1 MVKQV
6 LYKCKYYIDVKRI
19 TVLGLFTE
27 DTVLFNMIW

>member
-19 TVLGLFTE
+19 GVMGLFTE
-27 DTVLFNMIW
+27 DIVLLNMT